1 MEEQIMTLQ
10 EFIRLISDE
19 EQDCKLEIDEGEYT
33 EYSYLPFWLSDF
45 RDNCS
50 RANGCKDYI
59 VTGFRIE
66 YKSELVIEVKK
77 V

>member
-1 MEEQIMTLQ
+1 MTLQ
-10 EFIRLISDE
+10 ELLRLISDE
-19 EQDCKLEIDEGEYT
+19 EQDCKLEIDEGEDK

-66 YKSELVIEVKK
+66 IGSKLIIEVKK
-77 V
+77 I